1 MAESLQT
8 WRTYQNAAWHVD
20 NMSLVWTTSHSMSFF
35 NPQNSFR
42 VCVDVAG
49 LQQLTSL
56 LARLLNTQGA
66 RLQQQEKLVL
76 RARSQR
82 GNHPVSTRD
91 GTFYLVAD
99 IVGAVRVS
107 SASTS
112 LPQLRHVSLVST
124 RTSLW
129 HISRLPHGG
138 REKGVKCRC
147 IFFSPR
153 KPTGLFFKWKAGW
166 RRSVAL

>member
-8 WRTYQNAAWHVD
+8 AAWHVD
-20 NMSLVWTTSHSMSFF
+20 NMSLVWTKSHPMSVFF

-66 RLQQQEKLVL
+66 RRQQPEKLVL
-76 RARSQR
+76 RATSQR
-82 GNHPVSTRD
+82 GNHPVSNPD

-129 HISRLPHGG
+129 HISRLQHGG
-138 REKGVKCRC
+138 REKGVKCRW
-147 IFFSPR
+147 ILFSAKK
-153 KPTGLFFKWKAGW
+153 KPAGLFLNWKAGW